1 MPRTGPRNFS
11 YNLRSVDEVEGVE
24 NAIHEAPLLAPDQG
38 SEDTLASGLSMFRL
52 EKFRGW
58 YRQHNRLSKKKIDR
72 YVNLCNVK
80 PEQQYDLL
88 CLQLE
93 GRAKLTLTV

>member
-1 MPRTGPRNFS
+1 M
-11 YNLRSVDEVEGVE
+11 V
-24 NAIHEAPLLAPDQG
+24 
-38 SEDTLASGLSMFRL
+38 SGLSMSRR
-52 EKFRGW
+52 EKFRGDCTD
-58 YRQHNRLSKKKIDR
+58 NLTDFLEKFDR

-93 GRAKLTLTV
+93 GRAQWYIDSLNPVPAALAALKLVLKNKFAVEQEMSQ